1 MAASDEVRDPWSWVA
16 GGLTGGLAWAA
27 FAPAAFAGP
36 LGVAIGAT
44 VFGVKVFLGALT
56 RSGPK
61 RRYQRDRNL
70 PVTTR
75 TPEAAWLDRARTAQE
90 MFDEVAGSAHEGPIA
105 DHVRTFGDQ
114 TAESLGALHR
124 LAGQASAVRSAM
136 ARIDRTHLVRERDR
150 VMSATRGASPGVLAE
165 RERALNAIQ
174 SQLDSY
180 ARLESTL
187 TMLIARLESGTLG
200 IEGLVARLAEVIALA
215 ETSSTAADG
224 TQLVDELALELEGLR
239 AGLVEAESV
248 TNRAMEGLPPLPA
261 ETPGSVPGRM
271 RRRAGQ

>member
-16 GGLTGGLAWAA
+16 GGLTGGLAWALIGGPVGA
-27 FAPAAFAGP
+27 VVGAG
-36 LGVAIGAT
+36 IGAA
-44 VFGVKVFLGALT
+44 VFGVKVVTGALT
-56 RSGPK
+56 GGP
-61 RRYQRDRNL
+61 RRRRTQRERRL

-75 TPEAAWLDRARTAQE
+75 TPEAAWLDRAQSAQE
-90 MFDEVAGSAHEGPIA
+90 TFDEVAESAREGPIA
-105 DHVRTFGDQ
+105 ERVRTFGDQ
-114 TAESLGALHR
+114 TAESLASLHR

-150 VMSATRGASPGVLAE
+150 VMSAARGADPAVLAE

-180 ARLESTL
+180 ARLDSTL

-200 IEGLVARLAEVIALA
+200 IEGLVARLAEVIAIA
-215 ETSSTAADG
+215 ETSTTAADG
-224 TQLVDELALELEGLR
+224 THLVDELAHELEGLR

-248 TNRAMEGLPPLPA
+248 TTRAMKGLPPLPSQA
-261 ETPGSVPGRM
+261 PGSVPARM